1 MIGPTYRVPN
11 LLTCVKIQKIVSGIE
26 CMYTLLENFE
36 KMANELLST
45 NIDGLFEKMN
55 LDETQKVLRRMRQ
68 EVEKKREELRITV
81 G

>member
-1 MIGPTYRVPN
+1 
-11 LLTCVKIQKIVSGIE
+11 
-26 CMYTLLENFE
+26 
-36 KMANELLST
+36 MANELLST

>member
-1 MIGPTYRVPN
+1 
-11 LLTCVKIQKIVSGIE
+11 
-26 CMYTLLENFE
+26 
-36 KMANELLST
+36 MANELLST

-55 LDETQKVLRRMRQ
+55 LDEIQQVLRRMRQ